1 MENYEINEPDFLEP
15 PAELFAPAPVVAG
28 AGTPT
33 AQKAAPVAPV
43 LKEVERPMPG
53 AEHPDKTV
61 SRIEEQCMRLV
72 GKSMSADVRA
82 LLYGLMQENNIKSND
97 AILTV
102 FITNLYIAEKLSILP
117 HNIDLVQKKA
127 ALDTVEVGEKIVQ
140 DEAKKTALRLK
151 QEMISLIE
159 EKVAGGGSWMLQMR
173 WAIPL
178 LLLGFFFGNCFTRL
192 AVVNSILSH
201 IF

>member
-1 MENYEINEPDFLEP
+1 MDNYEINEPDFLEP
-15 PAELFAPAPVVAG
+15 PAELFAPAAG

-33 AQKAAPVAPV
+33 APKAAPAPV
-43 LKEVERPMPG
+43 LQTVERPMPG
-53 AEHPDKTV
+53 AEHPDKAV
-61 SRIEEQCMRLV
+61 SRLEEQYMRLV

-140 DEAKKTALRLK
+140 EETKKTALRLK

-178 LLLGFFFGNCFTRL
+178 ILLGFFFGNCFTRL

>member
-1 MENYEINEPDFLEP
+1 MENYEMNEPDFSEP
-15 PAELFAPAPVVAG
+15 PAELFAPVPTAG

-33 AQKAAPVAPV
+33 APKAAPVAPV
-43 LKEVERPMPG
+43 LQAVERPMPG
-53 AEHPDKTV
+53 TEHPDKAV
-61 SRIEEQCMRLV
+61 SRLEEQYMRLV
-72 GKSMSADVRA
+72 GKSMSADVRG
-82 LLYGLMQENNIKSND
+82 LLYGIMQENNIKSND
-97 AILTV
+97 AALSIIITV
-102 FITNLYIAEKLSILP
+102 LYIAEKLSILP

-178 LLLGFFFGNCFTRL
+178 ILLGFFFGNCFTRL

>member
-1 MENYEINEPDFLEP
+1 MENYEMNEPDFLEP
-15 PAELFAPAPVVAG
+15 PAELFAPTVG
-28 AGTPT
+28 AGTP
-33 AQKAAPVAPV
+33 AAKAPAPAPV
-43 LKEVERPMPG
+43 LQAVERPMPG
-53 AEHPDKTV
+53 TEHPDKAV
-61 SRIEEQCMRLV
+61 SRIEEQYMRLV
-72 GKSMSADVRA
+72 GKSMSADVRG
-82 LLYGLMQENNIKSND
+82 LLYGIMQENNIKSND
-97 AILTV
+97 AALSII
-102 FITNLYIAEKLSILP
+102 ITIMYIAEKLSILP

-140 DEAKKTALRLK
+140 EETKKTALRLK

-178 LLLGFFFGNCFTRL
+178 VLLGFFFGNCFTRL

>member
-1 MENYEINEPDFLEP
+1 MENYEMNEPDFLEP
-15 PAELFAPAPVVAG
+15 PAELFAPAGTG

-33 AQKAAPVAPV
+33 AKAPAPAPV
-43 LKEVERPMPG
+43 LQAVERPMPG
-53 AEHPDKTV
+53 TEHPDKAV
-61 SRIEEQCMRLV
+61 NRIEEQYMRLV
-72 GKSMSADVRA
+72 GKSMSADVRG
-82 LLYGLMQENNIKSND
+82 LLYGIMQENNIKSND
-97 AILTV
+97 AALSII
-102 FITNLYIAEKLSILP
+102 ITILYIAEKLSILP

-140 DEAKKTALRLK
+140 EETKKTALRLK
-151 QEMISLIE
+151 QEMISLIQ
-159 EKVAGGGSWMLQMR
+159 EKSGGGNWMFQMR

>member
-1 MENYEINEPDFLEP
+1 MDNFEINEPDFLEP

-33 AQKAAPVAPV
+33 AKAQAAPVLQA
-43 LKEVERPMPG
+43 VERPMPG

-61 SRIEEQCMRLV
+61 SRLEEQYMRLV

-82 LLYGLMQENNIKSND
+82 LLYGIMQENNIKSND
-97 AILTV
+97 AALSFLIV
-102 FITNLYIAEKLSILP
+102 QLYIAEKLSILP

-140 DEAKKTALRLK
+140 DEAKKTALKLK
-151 QEMISLIE
+151 QEMISLIQ
-159 EKVAGGGSWMLQMR
+159 EKASGGGNWMFQMR

-178 LLLGFFFGNCFTRL
+178 ILLGFFFGNCFTRL
-192 AVVNSILSH
+192 PAITNILSY
-201 IF
+201 FYN

>member
-15 PAELFAPAPVVAG
+15 PTELFAPAGAG
-28 AGTPT
+28 TGTPT
-33 AQKAAPVAPV
+33 AKAQVAPV

-53 AEHPDKTV
+53 AEHPDKAV
-61 SRIEEQCMRLV
+61 SRMEEQYMRLV
-72 GKSMSADVRA
+72 GKSMSADVRG

-97 AILTV
+97 AALSVI
-102 FITNLYIAEKLSILP
+102 ISNLYIAEKLSILP

-127 ALDTVEVGEKIVQ
+127 ALDTVEVCEKIVH
-140 DEAKKTALRLK
+140 DETQKTALRLK

-178 LLLGFFFGNCFTRL
+178 LLLGFFFGNCFSRL
-192 AVVNSILSH
+192 YVVNFIMAHL
-201 IF
+201 FTY

>member
-1 MENYEINEPDFLEP
+1 MDNFEINEPDFLEP
-15 PAELFAPAPVVAG
+15 PAELFAPAGTG

-43 LKEVERPMPG
+43 LQVVERPMPG
-53 AEHPDKTV
+53 VEHPDKAV
-61 SRIEEQCMRLV
+61 SRIEEQYMRLV
-72 GKSMSADVRA
+72 GKSMSADVRG

-97 AILTV
+97 AALSVI
-102 FITNLYIAEKLSILP
+102 ISNLYIAEKLSILP

-127 ALDTVEVGEKIVQ
+127 ALDTVEVCEKIVQ
-140 DEAKKTALRLK
+140 DETQKTALRLK

-159 EKVAGGGSWMLQMR
+159 EKIAGGGSWMLQMR

-178 LLLGFFFGNCFTRL
+178 ILLGFFFGNCFTRL

>member
-15 PAELFAPAPVVAG
+15 PAELFTPAPVVAG
-28 AGTPT
+28 TGTPP
-33 AQKAAPVAPV
+33 AQKAAPV
-43 LKEVERPMPG
+43 LQTVERPMPG
-53 AEHPDKTV
+53 TEHPDKAV
-61 SRIEEQCMRLV
+61 SRIEEQYMRLV
-72 GKSMSADVRA
+72 GKSMSADVRG
-82 LLYGLMQENNIKSND
+82 LLYGIMQENNIKSND
-97 AILTV
+97 AALSLIIV
-102 FITNLYIAEKLSILP
+102 QLYMAEKLSILP

-140 DEAKKTALRLK
+140 DETKKTALKLK

-178 LLLGFFFGNCFTRL
+178 LLLGFFFGNSFTRL

>member
-1 MENYEINEPDFLEP
+1 MENYEMNEPDFLEP
-15 PAELFAPAPVVAG
+15 PAELFAPVTG

-33 AQKAAPVAPV
+33 AKASAPSPV
-43 LKEVERPMPG
+43 LQAVERPMPG
-53 AEHPDKTV
+53 TEHPDKAV
-61 SRIEEQCMRLV
+61 NRIEEQYMRLV
-72 GKSMSADVRA
+72 GKSMSADIRG

-97 AILTV
+97 AALSII
-102 FITNLYIAEKLSILP
+102 ITILYIAEKLSILP

-127 ALDTVEVGEKIVQ
+127 ALDTVKVGEKIVQ

-151 QEMISLIE
+151 QEMISLIQ
-159 EKVAGGGSWMLQMR
+159 EKASGGGNWMFQMR

-192 AVVNSILSH
+192 PAITNILSH
-201 IF
+201 FYN

>member
-1 MENYEINEPDFLEP
+1 MENYEMNEPDFLEP
-15 PAELFAPAPVVAG
+15 PEELFAPVAGAG

-33 AQKAAPVAPV
+33 AKASAPAPV
-43 LKEVERPMPG
+43 LQAVERPMPG
-53 AEHPDKTV
+53 TEHPDKAV
-61 SRIEEQCMRLV
+61 SKIEEQYMRLV
-72 GKSMSADVRA
+72 GKSMSADVRG
-82 LLYGLMQENNIKSND
+82 LLYGIMQENNIKSND
-97 AILTV
+97 AALSII
-102 FITNLYIAEKLSILP
+102 ITILYIAEKLSILP

-178 LLLGFFFGNCFTRL
+178 VLLGFFFGNCFTRL

>member
-15 PAELFAPAPVVAG
+15 PAELFAPAPTAG

-33 AQKAAPVAPV
+33 AQKAAPV

-61 SRIEEQCMRLV
+61 SRLEEQYMRLV

-82 LLYGLMQENNIKSND
+82 LLYGIMQENNIKSND
-97 AILTV
+97 AALSFLIV
-102 FITNLYIAEKLSILP
+102 QLYIAEKLSILP

-178 LLLGFFFGNCFTRL
+178 ILLGFFFGNCFTRL
-192 AVVNSILSH
+192 PAITNILSH
-201 IF
+201 FYN

>member
-15 PAELFAPAPVVAG
+15 PAELFAPAPAPVVAS
-28 AGTPT
+28 
-33 AQKAAPVAPV
+33 VAPV

-53 AEHPDKTV
+53 TEHPDKTV
-61 SRIEEQCMRLV
+61 SRLEDQYMRLV

-82 LLYGLMQENNIKSND
+82 LLYGIMQENNIKSND
-97 AILTV
+97 AALSLIV
-102 FITNLYIAEKLSILP
+102 VQLYIAEKLSILP

-140 DEAKKTALRLK
+140 DETKKTALRLK

-178 LLLGFFFGNCFTRL
+178 LLLGFFFGNSFTRL

>member
-15 PAELFAPAPVVAG
+15 PAELFAPVAG

-43 LKEVERPMPG
+43 LQAVERPMPG
-53 AEHPDKTV
+53 TEHPDKAV
-61 SRIEEQCMRLV
+61 SRIEEQYMRLV
-72 GKSMSADVRA
+72 GKSMSADVRG
-82 LLYGLMQENNIKSND
+82 LLYGIMQENNIKSND
-97 AILTV
+97 AALSII
-102 FITNLYIAEKLSILP
+102 ITILYIAEKLSILP

-140 DEAKKTALRLK
+140 EETKKTALRLK
-151 QEMISLIE
+151 QEMISLIQ
-159 EKVAGGGSWMLQMR
+159 EKSSGGGSWMFQMR

-178 LLLGFFFGNCFTRL
+178 ILLGFFFGNCFTRL
-192 AVVNSILSH
+192 PAITNILSH
-201 IF
+201 FYN

>member
-15 PAELFAPAPVVAG
+15 PTELFAPAG
-28 AGTPT
+28 AGTTPA

-43 LKEVERPMPG
+43 LQVVERPMPG
-53 AEHPDKTV
+53 TEHPDKAV
-61 SRIEEQCMRLV
+61 SRIEEQYMRLV
-72 GKSMSADVRA
+72 GKSMSADVRG
-82 LLYGLMQENNIKSND
+82 LLYGIMQENNIKSND
-97 AILTV
+97 AALSLIIV
-102 FITNLYIAEKLSILP
+102 QLYMAEKLSILP

-140 DEAKKTALRLK
+140 DETKKTALRLK

-178 LLLGFFFGNCFTRL
+178 LLLGFFFGNCFSRL
-192 AVVNSILSH
+192 YVVNFIMAHL
-201 IF
+201 FTY

>member
-33 AQKAAPVAPV
+33 AQKAAQVAPV

-61 SRIEEQCMRLV
+61 SRIEEQYMRLV

-82 LLYGLMQENNIKSND
+82 LLYGVMQENNIKSND
-97 AILTV
+97 AALSLIV
-102 FITNLYIAEKLSILP
+102 VQLYIAEKLSILP

-151 QEMISLIE
+151 QEMISLIQ
-159 EKVAGGGSWMLQMR
+159 EKSGGGNWMFQMR

-192 AVVNSILSH
+192 PVITNILSH
-201 IF
+201 FYN